1 MPKKETVAIKMNE
14 KKRLKAKITIGKVD
28 GDTITTVLPN
38 ILRLF
43 L

>member
-1 MPKKETVAIKMNE
+1 MNE
-14 KKRLKAKITIGKVD
+14 KKRLKAKITIGMAD

-43 L
+43 F